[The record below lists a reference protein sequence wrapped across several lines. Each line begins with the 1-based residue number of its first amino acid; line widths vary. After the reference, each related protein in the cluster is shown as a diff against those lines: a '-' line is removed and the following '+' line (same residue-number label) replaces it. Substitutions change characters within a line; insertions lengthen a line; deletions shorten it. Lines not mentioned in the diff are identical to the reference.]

1 MLEKKEER
9 KKKKKTK
16 KQKQKQAR
24 IVIYKF
30 VLFYPKKK
38 EKNKKSIKSNERR
51 QRRRIKRR
59 RRRRIKKNVSYDDRS
74 LGLRVESVFV
84 SRRNEARRGS
94 TTRFVIGSSISNRR
108 FRHPFRFR
116 LRLKAGKR
124 TFRFVSEYRNKIGFA
139 WTTTKKLGR
148 KLGSNWTVRS
158 ILPLTVISR
167 HYVHVEFR

>member
-9 KKKKKTK
+9 KKKKTK

-59 RRRRIKKNVSYDDRS
+59 RRRRIKKTFLTMIVRSVCESNPFSFRGETKREEDRRRDSLSVRVFRIVAFAIHFDFGSVSRP
-74 LGLRVESVFV
+74 ENEPFV
-84 SRRNEARRGS
+84 S
-94 TTRFVIGSSISNRR
+94 
-108 FRHPFRFR
+108 
-116 LRLKAGKR
+116 
-124 TFRFVSEYRNKIGFA
+124 
-139 WTTTKKLGR
+139 
-148 KLGSNWTVRS
+148 
-158 ILPLTVISR
+158 
-167 HYVHVEFR
+167 

>member
-30 VLFYPKKK
+30 VLFYPKKRKK

-59 RRRRIKKNVSYDDRS
+59 RRRIKKTFLTMIVRSVCESNPFSFRGETKREEDRRRDSLSVRVFRIVAFAIHFDFGSVSRP
-74 LGLRVESVFV
+74 ENEPFV
-84 SRRNEARRGS
+84 S
-94 TTRFVIGSSISNRR
+94 
-108 FRHPFRFR
+108 
-116 LRLKAGKR
+116 
-124 TFRFVSEYRNKIGFA
+124 
-139 WTTTKKLGR
+139 
-148 KLGSNWTVRS
+148 
-158 ILPLTVISR
+158 
-167 HYVHVEFR
+167 